1 VTSWWDDLNDPD
13 PSMSRQ
19 DIIAWQITTSYSDTK
34 HAHVSSAEPICPDFI
49 LNPDFGD
56 AAIVGP
62 RGTVMVIA
70 HEDYPSIE
78 DWIEAR
84 KDERK
89 RDRDR
94 QKLVVAG

>member
-1 VTSWWDDLNDPD
+1 MTTATDNEPPAVTVVAAAPGFQHVTLWWDDLNDPN

-49 LNPDFGD
+49 LSPVDGGD

-62 RGTVMVIA
+62 SGVA
-70 HEDYPSIE
+70 
-78 DWIEAR
+78 
-84 KDERK
+84 
-89 RDRDR
+89 
-94 QKLVVAG
+94 VVV